1 MVTIDELRD
10 KIRRRIDYIAEKEM
24 RDVVDAKI
32 FFGDPVK
39 YDEAAEEANYLLQAS
54 MDQVY
59 LNDPVSDF
67 MFHGT
72 LPGGNKAGI
81 DPALPDLTELYD
93 KVADLSRKI
102 DLIFGDHVLING
114 KFINIKE

>member
-1 MVTIDELRD
+1 MSENLDDMRTRARQLLDD
-10 KIRRRIDYIAEKEM
+10 IAEESMMEKVNEQ
-24 RDVVDAKI
+24 I
-32 FFGDPVK
+32 FWGP
-39 YDEAAEEANYLLQAS
+39 AH
-54 MDQVY
+54 
-59 LNDPVSDF
+59 DF